1 MYAKRE
7 NNEEKTSAVTGRP
20 LRSVFLNT
28 EGAFPEI
35 ARPSMSHIRYMASST
50 TADVLTL

>member
-28 EGAFPEI
+28 EGAFPAI
-35 ARPSMSHIRYMASST
+35 ARPYSAREL
-50 TADVLTL
+50 V